1 MVNIILVN
9 LQNKSYSRQTDEI
22 VDSDELCDL
31 SPNISLNNSDKN
43 YLSKTKSFQ
52 FENQKT

>member
-1 MVNIILVN
+1 MVNTILVN

-31 SPNISLNNSDKN
+31 FPEH
-43 YLSKTKSFQ
+43 KS
-52 FENQKT
+52 